1 MKEYD
6 EAVQKLI
13 DSIIVAAKII
23 NTSPKAE
30 AYIRSKIANIYYV
43 GKEVGKMDI
52 TNEIFNESH

>member
-23 NTSPKAE
+23 NTNPKAE
-30 AYIRSKIANIYYV
+30 TYIRSKIANIYYV
-43 GKEVGKMDI
+43 GKEVGKMQV